1 MPVNTSIFGILRAPA
16 EMLDKLV
23 SQAEIIE
30 WAGMKAVRKRFTKH
44 IGLLKWIPAAIVF
57 RAAYRFAISPKERL
71 RREVSFFSRGWGNLL
86 VPRVLKVDEDRFELI
101 REFIDGRRLDPR
113 KDCGVIG
120 TALGSIHDRGA
131 ALGDTK
137 PSNFLVVDGRVALID
152 AEQSLLDAKPYEMG
166 WDLLLTALFFA
177 FFYIADTASFRSC
190 VRDFINAYVEAGG
203 RESALDGVSSIRN
216 SGLAVVI
223 PLMHLH
229 IFIKE
234 IEEAKEK
241 AVLP

>member
-1 MPVNTSIFGILRAPA
+1 MPVYSSVFDILRVPA
-16 EMLDKLV
+16 EMIDRLV

-44 IGLLKWIPAAIVF
+44 IGLLKWVPAAIVF
-57 RAAYRFAISPKERL
+57 RAAYRFAVSPGERM
-71 RREVSFFSRGWGNLL
+71 RREVSFFSRGWGDLL
-86 VPRVLKVDEDRFELI
+86 VPRVLSVDEARFELV

-113 KDCGVIG
+113 RDCSALG
-120 TALGSIHDRGA
+120 TALGSIHGRGA

-137 PSNFLVVDGRVALID
+137 PSNFLIVDDGVALID
-152 AEQSLLDAKPYEMG
+152 AEQSLLEARPYEMG
-166 WDLLLTALFFA
+166 WDLLLTALFLA
-177 FFYIADTASFRSC
+177 LFYIADTASFRSC
-190 VRDFINAYVEAGG
+190 VRDFISAYVAAGG
-203 RESALDGVSSIRN
+203 RVDALDGVSSIRN

-234 IEEAKEK
+234 VEEAREK